1 MNDLLIRAFV
11 KKIKSENMNSDFK
24 TKPGFVEKRMK
35 QFTDRLEQL
44 KTELKDWEDMIPVNN
59 MGKLARQTKI
69 DNLKSE
75 IESMIEDIG
84 PDYDS
89 AGFTEDDR
97 IVDNQYRV
105 ISNEDADEDFRY
117 SQMNVKTENK

>member
-1 MNDLLIRAFV
+1 
-11 KKIKSENMNSDFK
+11 
-24 TKPGFVEKRMK
+24 
-35 QFTDRLEQL
+35 
-44 KTELKDWEDMIPVNN
+44 
-59 MGKLARQTKI
+59 
-69 DNLKSE
+69 
-75 IESMIEDIG
+75 MIEDIG

>member
-1 MNDLLIRAFV
+1 
-11 KKIKSENMNSDFK
+11 MNSEFK

-44 KTELKDWEDMIPVNN
+44 KSELKSWEDMIPVNN

-75 IESMIEDIG
+75 IQSM
-84 PDYDS
+84 
-89 AGFTEDDR
+89 
-97 IVDNQYRV
+97 
-105 ISNEDADEDFRY
+105 NEDTIVNEI
-117 SQMNVKTENK
+117 K

>member
-1 MNDLLIRAFV
+1 MNNTLIRAFI

-35 QFTDRLEQL
+35 QFADRLEQL
-44 KTELKDWEDMIPVNN
+44 KTELKEWEDVVPVNN
-59 MGKLARQTKI
+59 MGKWSRQTKI